1 MRATRLSRLIPAAF
15 LLVAGIWLGA
25 AAPVAGDKP
34 ATATAD
40 PPAGDLLIASATIQ
54 DPRFS
59 HTVILL
65 LRHNGEG
72 AFGLV
77 INRPLAEKSIASL
90 LADAEGTGK
99 EGTGKEGAGKPGKDG
114 AVAGTIQVFAGGP
127 VQPELGFVVHTPDY
141 RRAATLTLDH
151 IVAMTATTEVLRDI
165 GHHHGPKKYF
175 FALGY
180 AGWGP
185 GQLEAEMARH
195 DWFTTP
201 ADENLIFDVDRG
213 DLWQQALDRR
223 TRQL

>member
-99 EGTGKEGAGKPGKDG
+99 EGAGKEGAGKPGKDG

>member
-99 EGTGKEGAGKPGKDG
+99 EGAGKPGKDG
-114 AVAGTIQVFAGGP
+114 AVAGTIEVFAGGP

-213 DLWQQALDRR
+213 DLWQQTLDRR